1 MEEYQIEVLE
11 RLRRGYDG
19 IYDKCYLTYE
29 YEYPELSFR
38 FKSTCGKD
46 GYVSV
51 RGISGRRF
59 YVSVQAGDLHDSG
72 MYTTYYGND
81 SSLRDADGIRNTI
94 ARILVFV
101 DTLS

>member
-1 MEEYQIEVLE
+1 MDTYAIEVLE
-11 RLRRGYDG
+11 RLRRAYDG
-19 IYDKCYLTYE
+19 IYDKCYLTCE

-38 FKSTCGKD
+38 FRSTYGKD

-72 MYTTYYGND
+72 MYTTYYGSG
-81 SSLRDADGIRNTI
+81 SSLHDADGIRNTI